1 MKKAETIQS
10 KMHRVGLG
18 RGLVIELTIKIAT
31 LSSNKEFLNQFTT
44 VYVEDLHLD
53 GINTIYKP
61 LILNPVNWL

>member
-10 KMHRVGLG
+10 KMHRVGFG

-61 LILNPVNWL
+61 LISNPVNWL

>member
-61 LILNPVNWL
+61 LISNPVNWL